1 MTSLWHDTANL
12 PRFPAL
18 SRDTSCDVL
27 VIGGGMAGL
36 LTLHELC
43 RRGVDC
49 LLVEAERIG
58 SGTTGG
64 TTAVLS
70 AQHDTLYADLIRSFG
85 RDQAKAVLYANL
97 SAVEQ
102 YRALCARIPCDF
114 SEAPSCLYTLSSP
127 ARLEREASAVQSL
140 GFPARFTQQTEL
152 PLPVR
157 GAVFFPGMAQFHPL
171 RFLAGLVPGL
181 PICENTRALRIEPG
195 AVHTNRG
202 VIRARRVIVCTHFP
216 ILNRRGLYFMKQYQM
231 RSFVLALKNAP
242 ALHGTYAGTERGGLY
257 FRSYGDLLLVG
268 GGDHRT
274 GKSGGGFDCV
284 EAFVRRT
291 WPQARV
297 AYRWAA
303 QDCMSLDGVP
313 YIGPYSPHTPG
324 LFVATGFNEWGMTT
338 SMVASRLLA
347 DAVTGQPNPYAR
359 AFAPQRSLVHPQL
372 LGNLFETTL
381 GLLWPTSRRCTH
393 LGCALHW
400 NPQEHTWDCSC
411 HGSRYAPDGKL
422 LDNPA
427 LHDRR

>member
-18 SRDTSCDVL
+18 SRDISCDVL

-49 LLVEAERIG
+49 LLVEAERIS

>member
-102 YRALCARIPCDF
+102 YRVLCARIPCDF

-202 VIRARRVIVCTHFP
+202 VIRARCVIVCTHFP

>member
-1 MTSLWHDTANL
+1 M
-12 PRFPAL
+12 
-18 SRDTSCDVL
+18 
-27 VIGGGMAGL
+27 
-36 LTLHELC
+36 
-43 RRGVDC
+43 
-49 LLVEAERIG
+49 
-58 SGTTGG
+58 
-64 TTAVLS
+64 
-70 AQHDTLYADLIRSFG
+70 
-85 RDQAKAVLYANL
+85 
-97 SAVEQ
+97 
-102 YRALCARIPCDF
+102 
-114 SEAPSCLYTLSSP
+114 
-127 ARLEREASAVQSL
+127 
-140 GFPARFTQQTEL
+140 
-152 PLPVR
+152 
-157 GAVFFPGMAQFHPL
+157 
-171 RFLAGLVPGL
+171 
-181 PICENTRALRIEPG
+181 
-195 AVHTNRG
+195 HTNRG

>member
-127 ARLEREASAVQSL
+127 ARLEREVSAVQSL

-231 RSFVLALKNAP
+231 RSFVLALKNVP

>member
-303 QDCMSLDGVP
+303 QDCMSLDGAP

-427 LHDRR
+427 LRDRR